1 MEKHGYTGSVIG
13 WLWALSVVAEIGVF
27 LCMPRWL
34 PRFGPRVLLAAIAVV
49 AVRWLLTATL
59 ASYLS
64 VMLVTQAM
72 HAGSFGLYHAAAI
85 YSIYQFFP
93 GRLQGRGQ
101 ALYSSLS
108 FSPGGAVGS
117 LMSGY
122 VWSALGPQWA
132 FVAAALIAGAGVLV
146 VWRGVRLPF
155 HACHARRQ
163 QAQEC
168 L

>member
-1 MEKHGYTGSVIG
+1 VDHPHHRQRNRLAI
-13 WLWALSVVAEIGVF
+13 WALSVVAEIGVF

-34 PRFGPRVLLAAIAVV
+34 PRFGPRVLLLAAIAVA

-72 HAGSFGLYHAAAI
+72 HAGSFGLDHAAAI

-101 ALYSSLS
+101 APYSSLS
-108 FSPGGAVGS
+108 FSLGGAVGS
-117 LMSGY
+117 LMSGC
-122 VWSALGPQWA
+122 VVRLRSAVG

-146 VWRGVRLPF
+146 VWRGVRRPF
-155 HACHARRQ
+155 HACHARHQ
-163 QAQEC
+163 QAQER